1 MATAP
6 EDRPKYDPKRILR
19 RGLLVSLALLPVAL
33 LIVATT
39 DRPLS
44 WGMWVLA
51 TVIVDLIL
59 CLLIGGPSLLLGLA
73 ISLRNRESEV
83 GKTLIGLGASLTV
96 IFFGGMALVGILY
109 EFLHN
114 S

>member
-1 MATAP
+1 M
-6 EDRPKYDPKRILR
+6 
-19 RGLLVSLALLPVAL
+19 SLALLPVAL
-33 LIVATT
+33 LIVAGTT

-51 TVIVDLIL
+51 TVIADSIL
-59 CLLIGGPSLLLGLA
+59 CLLIGCPSLLLGLA

-83 GKTLIGLGASLTV
+83 GKTLMGFGASLTV
-96 IFFGGMALVGILY
+96 IFFGGMAFVGILY